1 MSATTDPVV
10 PATRTS
16 SMSAEGTHRGALSPA
31 DWALLLG
38 SGLIWG
44 ASFLLIAEG
53 LEAFEPGIVTFTR
66 ILFGFLTLGLVR
78 TSRTTIDRGDWP
90 RIVGVGITWL
100 AFPMTLFPI
109 AQQHISSSLAGM
121 LNGAIP
127 VFVALI
133 AFLALRRAPG
143 RWQLAGIATGV
154 VGLVLIGVPS
164 LGDGSSSA
172 LGVGLIVVAVMSYG
186 VAVNLCVPLTQRYGS
201 LPVLWRAQAVAL
213 VLTAPLGLAGLG
225 GSTWSTS
232 SFVACVVLGVFGTAI
247 AFVMMTTLAAR
258 VGPTRA
264 SGLTYIEAAAA
275 LGLGVAIR
283 GDHVAAL
290 EVVGCAVVLA
300 GAWFIGRAEH

>member
-1 MSATTDPVV
+1 MSTTADPVA
-10 PATRTS
+10 PATRS
-16 SMSAEGTHRGALSPA
+16 SSISAEGTHRGALRPG
-31 DWALLLG
+31 DWALLLTC
-38 SGLIWG
+38 GLVWG
-44 ASFLLIAEG
+44 ASFLLIAEA
-53 LEAFEPGIVTFTR
+53 LESFEPGVVTFAR
-66 ILFGFLTLGLVR
+66 IGFGFLTLALVR
-78 TSRTTIDRGDWP
+78 ASRTRVEPHDWP
-90 RIVGVGITWL
+90 RIVGVGVTWL

-133 AFLALRRAPG
+133 ASLALGRAPG
-143 RWQLAGIATGV
+143 RWQLVGIATGV
-154 VGLVLIGVPS
+154 VGLVLIGAPS

-172 LGVGLIVVAVMSYG
+172 MGVGLIVVAVMSYG

-201 LPVLWRAQAVAL
+201 LPVLWRAQAVAV
-213 VLTAPLGLAGLG
+213 VLTAPFGLASIGD
-225 GSTWSTS
+225 SSWSTT

-247 AFVMMTTLAAR
+247 AFVLMTTLAAR

-275 LGLGVAIR
+275 LALGVALR

-290 EVVGCAVVLA
+290 EVLGCAVVLM